1 MERLGLHPGLESRLE
16 LLAERIFEARRKSAP
31 ADELE
36 MIEMRGKVAEMQER
50 YDAWEKRLRALN
62 AEGSGL
68 LARLKAGMAQV
79 AFDVDASFQSFG
91 NRLDATFRTG
101 SARDRDRDRDR
112 RGK

>member
-16 LLAERIFEARRKSAP
+16 LLAERIFDARRKSAP
-31 ADELE
+31 ADQLE
-36 MIEMRGKVAEMQER
+36 MIEMQGKVAEMQER
-50 YDAWEKRLRALN
+50 YDAWEKSLRALN
-62 AEGSGL
+62 AEGPGL

-91 NRLDATFRTG
+91 NRLDATFRIG
-101 SARDRDRDRDR
+101 SARDRNRDR